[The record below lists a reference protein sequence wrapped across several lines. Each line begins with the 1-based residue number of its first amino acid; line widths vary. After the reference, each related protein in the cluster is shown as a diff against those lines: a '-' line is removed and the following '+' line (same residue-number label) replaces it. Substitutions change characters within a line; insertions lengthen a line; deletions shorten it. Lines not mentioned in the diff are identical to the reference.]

1 MAYFYKM
8 RFVRRIPAEIK
19 PPIRREFSEWRK
31 ILLRRRLRLW
41 KPMMSK
47 GLGDLFKDIDELLQ
61 PAEEF
66 VEEIGK

>member
-1 MAYFYKM
+1 MAEDPFT
-8 RFVRRIPAEIK
+8 PALKVVET
-19 PPIRREFSEWRK
+19 
-31 ILLRRRLRLW
+31 
-41 KPMMSK
+41 MMSK